1 MESWRESAI
10 TTPSTGV
17 DQAAWRVGAG
27 EDFKYPATTGKRPQK
42 SWAEVQVGDYIADLM
57 DLAPHDPAVFSA
69 VTCVRLCL

>member
-1 MESWRESAI
+1 M
-10 TTPSTGV
+10 
-17 DQAAWRVGAG
+17 GAG